1 MMLPNGWK
9 KVKLGD
15 VVKMSSGGTP
25 SKDNASFWNGDI
37 PWISALEM
45 HKNFVEEAKLNI
57 TEEALK
63 KGSSLAKKND
73 LLLLTRGSMLWKRIP
88 VCLCLRDV
96 AFNQDVK
103 CLHAN
108 ERLNST
114 FLLYWFG
121 CMEPKIM
128 HMVVGTGIGAG
139 KLESSG
145 ILDLDV
151 NLPPLEEQKKIATTL
166 SVWDSAIEKMEKLIE
181 AKSEQK
187 KTLTYKLIE
196 NQNDVKFKLGN
207 IAIDKSKWKKKK
219 FKDVFEFLPTNTH
232 SRELMS
238 NDEGSIKNI
247 HYGDVLVKY
256 AELLDVNSA
265 RIPCLKSSVDSSKM
279 TFLQSGDIVIADTAE
294 DETVGKAV
302 EILNI
307 KNHLVVSGLHTML
320 CRPQKEIFYHGWLG
334 YYINSKEFHRQLIP
348 LITGIKVSSIAK
360 KDIVDTFILIP
371 SIQEQKIIVETLSET
386 NKEISLL
393 KEQLENYKKQKQ
405 GLMQKLLTGQWRVK

>member
-25 SKDNASFWNGDI
+25 SKDNASFWNGNI

-45 HKNFVEEAKLNI
+45 HKNYVEEAKLNI

-103 CLHAN
+103 CLHTN
-108 ERLNST
+108 EKMNST

-139 KLESSG
+139 KLESGG

-151 NLPPLEEQKKIATTL
+151 DLPPVEEQKKIAAAL

-181 AKSEQK
+181 AKESQK
-187 KTLTYKLIE
+187 KSLIKKLIE
-196 NQNDVKFKLGN
+196 KQEEKANKIKVGNVTIDKNKWKHERIGNVLKIGHGRDYKGLSLGN
-207 IAIDKSKWKKKK
+207 VPVFGSGGYMTSVDNFLHDGETVCIGRKGTIDKPFYYKGKIWTVDTLFYTYDFKNVIPKFIYYVFCSIPWK
-219 FKDVFEFLPTNTH
+219 
-232 SRELMS
+232 
-238 NDEGSIKNI
+238 IKNEAGGVPSLTSKI
-247 HYGDVLVKY
+247 VENVEFYKPSLPEQQIIVDVLSN
-256 AELLDVNSA
+256 ADEEL
-265 RIPCLKSSVDSSKM
+265 
-279 TFLQSGDIVIADTAE
+279 
-294 DETVGKAV
+294 
-302 EILNI
+302 
-307 KNHLVVSGLHTML
+307 
-320 CRPQKEIFYHGWLG
+320 
-334 YYINSKEFHRQLIP
+334 
-348 LITGIKVSSIAK
+348 
-360 KDIVDTFILIP
+360 
-371 SIQEQKIIVETLSET
+371 
-386 NKEISLL
+386 SLL
-393 KEQLENYKKQKQ
+393 KLQLDNYKKQKQ

>member
-1 MMLPNGWK
+1 MSLPNGWK

-25 SKDNASFWNGDI
+25 SKDNASFWDGDI

-45 HKNFVEEAKLNI
+45 HKNYVEDAKLNI

-63 KGSSLAKKND
+63 KGSSLAKMND

-103 CLHAN
+103 CLHTN

-151 NLPPLEEQKKIATTL
+151 DLPPIEEQKKIAATL

-181 AKSEQK
+181 AKDNQKKSLIWKLVENTDAKKKKKIKIDDLFDEVCEKNHLDADVLTIIQGAGTLRREESGRDIIYDKKSLSSYKFVKKGDFIIHLRSFEGGLEVANQDGIVSPAYIILHPKIEVSTDYLYALFHTNRFINHTIAPAVEGARDGRSVKYDALKKQFINLPTFSEQK
-187 KTLTYKLIE
+187 Y
-196 NQNDVKFKLGN
+196 
-207 IAIDKSKWKKKK
+207 IAKII
-219 FKDVFEFLPTNTH
+219 T
-232 SRELMS
+232 
-238 NDEGSIKNI
+238 
-247 HYGDVLVKY
+247 
-256 AELLDVNSA
+256 
-265 RIPCLKSSVDSSKM
+265 
-279 TFLQSGDIVIADTAE
+279 TAE
-294 DETVGKAV
+294 
-302 EILNI
+302 
-307 KNHLVVSGLHTML
+307 
-320 CRPQKEIFYHGWLG
+320 KEL
-334 YYINSKEFHRQLIP
+334 
-348 LITGIKVSSIAK
+348 
-360 KDIVDTFILIP
+360 
-371 SIQEQKIIVETLSET
+371 
-386 NKEISLL
+386 SLL
-393 KEQLENYKKQKQ
+393 KQQLENYKKQKQ
-405 GLMQKLLTGQWRVK
+405 GLMQKLLTGQWLVK